1 MNDEYSDTNTAINDN
16 NMKSKL
22 KTYIVRK
29 SPNFFGF
36 GIILHAG
43 TVDENEVYFP
53 FIEIEDNSPAMT
65 AGLQNKQRLIAVD
78 NQYINTDLKTVEDL
92 ASLIDECFYTKDTA
106 KVIVLEPEDWD
117 LISENNDLMI
127 SLYEI
132 LENGLNNNEQD
143 EDDIETEPP
152 LVESNNT
159 ENLDTETNEN
169 DETTYPEPVIVE
181 TAKSEITENVVE
193 PGIFLFKLNE

>member
-1 MNDEYSDTNTAINDN
+1 M
-16 NMKSKL
+16 
-22 KTYIVRK
+22 
-29 SPNFFGF
+29 
-36 GIILHAG
+36 
-43 TVDENEVYFP
+43 
-53 FIEIEDNSPAMT
+53 
-65 AGLQNKQRLIAVD
+65 IAVD

-92 ASLIDECFYTKDTA
+92 ASLIDECFYTKYRA

-152 LVESNNT
+152 LVESIPKT
-159 ENLDTETNEN
+159 
-169 DETTYPEPVIVE
+169 
-181 TAKSEITENVVE
+181 
-193 PGIFLFKLNE
+193 

>member
-1 MNDEYSDTNTAINDN
+1 
-16 NMKSKL
+16 
-22 KTYIVRK
+22 
-29 SPNFFGF
+29 
-36 GIILHAG
+36 
-43 TVDENEVYFP
+43 
-53 FIEIEDNSPAMT
+53 
-65 AGLQNKQRLIAVD
+65 LIAVD

-152 LVESNNT
+152 LVESNNP
-159 ENLDTETNEN
+159 ENLDTETNVN
-169 DETTYPEPVIVE
+169 DKTTYPEPVIVE